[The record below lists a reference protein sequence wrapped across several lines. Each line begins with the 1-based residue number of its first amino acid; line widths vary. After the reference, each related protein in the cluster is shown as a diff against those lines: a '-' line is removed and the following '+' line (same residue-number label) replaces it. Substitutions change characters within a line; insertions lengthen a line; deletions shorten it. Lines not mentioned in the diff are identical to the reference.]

1 MSEFWVR
8 QDKENIWFY
17 RNPIRMEFAT
27 KTDLSSLVNIVILS
41 AEEEEEVAAVVEL
54 VEKQQQLQDS
64 EKDFLIHSIWL
75 NSSFLF
81 FREGLFLSL
90 I

>member
-1 MSEFWVR
+1 
-8 QDKENIWFY
+8 
-17 RNPIRMEFAT
+17 MEFAT

-41 AEEEEEVAAVVEL
+41 AEVEEEEKVAAVVEL

-81 FREGLFLSL
+81 FREGLFLSS